1 MLFAILVFGGMSS
14 SFADNCYYS
23 DASGQFCFETVEE
36 WLDYLVNE
44 IKCEPSAGYINSN
57 GEVLCC
63 PTELEYI
70 NANPETGF
78 CECKT
83 GYGMVFDP
91 EISGCVCPTGTEW
104 FDNIGEPG
112 CCANIVG
119 DKCCYYY
126 SFDTQN
132 EQDLCYSFNEWI
144 DRVNQDAD
152 GAGYIDENGALQ
164 GCPAGTNPNTQTGF
178 CELTCAKGEYVQ
190 AGDYVCTSCPNG
202 YDCPGGRFNVIDY
215 ENDQGVGDPI
225 IYTITLRNY
234 NNTST
239 HQTIYEKYDTGWYS
253 NSAATSAISAAN
265 IPTRSGYTFR
275 GYYTTQQSDLT
286 ATGGSGTRRI
296 TNLTSNL
303 PSSSTFAANTNLY
316 AAWAKD
322 CTTPSNGSCTLTIN
336 SNGTATYTTSCNSGY
351 TISGNGTA
359 TPTCTATSSGQ
370 NYTITLNFGLGVSNG
385 NTASG
390 MIYVYNGNY
399 YLDYAHTQQMTT
411 SSNGITIPQ
420 RTNYTFTGYVGYCGS
435 SDILMIDSNGKI
447 TSDALSCVSSIAYDT
462 TLTAGWTYSGPT
474 GNYHITYYR
483 NDAMGNPTGWD
494 QYSNTNSFTIH
505 DAGDAFFA
513 GGVPA
518 TNSDGRTFSGWC
530 ANNYYL
536 APGDVY
542 NPGAE
547 HGNDLTAKYCGAS
560 GGNAAV
566 NAWVP
571 SVSELISMGYQSNET
586 GARSAL
592 CGTSRSLLGA
602 TKCDTGYSMNTSPDG
617 NIIGHY
623 VVNGELVRLLA
634 NCDEGSYITS
644 CTACTN
650 KPSHSHYT
658 ASSSSLGGNCPW
670 ECDTGYTASGNSCV
684 VNTITLNWNENGG
697 NAISNG
703 SCTYGGNLVLPSA
716 PTYSGRT
723 FAGWKTANGAVYNAG
738 ATITGGCTDTYT
750 GVTSGTSTAI
760 QAQWDTMSI
769 SCNAGQYLPAGATS
783 CAPCPADS
791 YCPNAASYQYNSSQ
805 AQGATSCPTG
815 YTADT
820 TTGKTTESQCAIYC
834 VAGKRISTPGG
845 TCNDNGNGPWVTTTG
860 QTVYYGNISPVTY
873 CMYGYNTMGST
884 YHSDINSCNRSV
896 NAGYYVAN
904 VLPNVTQI
912 SISSTDE
919 LQLAE
924 ISAYTDYNGTNAVG
938 LSLSSGNG
946 TDLSR
951 AIDGQYNGYAII
963 PTGNQ
968 VVFRMQ
974 ANGLR
979 SIRIALTHPAQNVTI
994 TAHSEVNGDVVVFQG
1009 DISHSI
1015 EDQVQGWA
1023 VAPTGELIVLSSIP
1037 MECPA
1042 GQYSTAS
1049 YAYLPTGTSCSNVTA
1064 GYYTSGGG
1072 TSATPTAAGN
1082 GCLSGK
1088 TCGKCP
1094 TGWPH
1099 SVAGSNEITDCYSGT
1114 KSRAW
1119 SGTQVACT
1127 NPDTTGCSAVT
1138 CASCSNPA
1146 CNYVAYVNAAGNAD
1160 GAIKS
1165 GCTTNNASCQ
1175 QTVESLTP
1183 NTGYHTISGN
1193 LEYCPANTYTVTL
1206 NKNNGTGGTSS
1217 VTVTY
1222 DADMPTTS
1230 VTMPTRTGYT
1240 FAGYYDTNASTG
1252 GKQYYTAKG
1261 TSARVWDKT
1270 TANPVL
1276 YARWAPNMYTVTLS
1290 KNTTDTGATDGT
1302 SPVVAFYGQAM
1313 PTSNP
1318 NLLDTAVVTDKGC
1331 VASTGVYPYSD
1342 GGSGTFYNV
1351 FFRVQPNTTYTYTA
1365 TTAGTRRGIY
1375 EFDSIIDPSTY
1386 TTANKIT
1393 PTRVYKAGGSS
1404 GLTTDTFTTSS
1415 TTQMVMLYL
1424 GNGGNAPTGLQI
1436 FPKNIPVRANL
1447 TAPTRTNYD
1456 LTGYY
1461 DATSNGTKYY
1471 NYTGGSLR
1479 SARTWNKT
1487 SDTTLYAQWSQNT
1500 VTINLDT
1507 NNNGGSGSCDASV
1520 TCDAGASCALPHW
1533 NSSTCN
1539 MTNGSKIF
1547 VGWATTNNA
1556 TSGTFNITAPSSG
1569 TSTYYAVWKSPTCSV
1584 TNGSGTIQNTTTN
1597 EPKCQATCDTGYH
1610 TSGTYYGNAGE
1621 TTVEYECTQTI
1632 YTVNYNFANGYM
1644 PVDYIVSDGTN
1655 YIQTD
1660 VYNDLNK
1667 DFMIKGN
1674 LYRNSESG
1682 LKRVFSNYD
1691 NLPILA
1697 MQIQNDGKVKAFIG
1711 PASGSVITSNT
1722 ALALNSP
1729 VPYTLTYDKTQR
1741 SATFSL
1747 NGDTVSLSN
1756 IPAYS
1761 NASTAPLRFFLDYGD
1776 PTPIARP
1783 VVAADTSITQD
1794 NILVAKFIPA
1804 RKNST
1809 SCGLFDTVRSKFYTN
1824 AQGMNPF
1831 TCPDQISSLPVS
1843 YTYGVGATISGTPL
1857 REGYTFAGWTG
1868 DNGNT
1873 AQTTVTIGTTANGNK
1888 TYKASWAPNQYTISY
1903 DLNGGAWGS
1912 GTIPVETYNIETSTF
1927 AVENP
1932 TKLGYTFNGWT
1943 IITAPTA
1950 WGTGSSSD
1958 GAINFNI
1965 GRGTYGNIVMKANW
1979 TINTYT
1985 ITVSAGNGVS
1995 TVSGTGWT
2003 NTGTASMSKTY
2014 NYGATI
2020 DLGSVVTPTNK
2031 AGYYGTTYTVSGSGS
2046 LSNGTFTVGTGN
2058 ATITINAEGIT
2069 APTAENVTLATSV
2082 TTGTYGYNSP
2092 KLTGTVANASTDYD
2106 SGISLYYKLGYV
2118 AVSSTSAECPSS
2130 GYNYTDTP
2138 SAGTDNAITLQ
2149 KDAFLAYRCYKVQ
2162 VYATDGVLTSTTTDS
2177 SNAVNVSLIQRRLK
2191 FNGNEGTV
2199 NGNTYKY
2206 GYAKYG
2212 TSSLKTGYITTTDLN
2227 PYTAVREGYTFDGW
2241 WTAATGGSQVYDA
2254 NLNLTSATISG
2265 YTSGGKLVLTANKN
2279 LYAHWILNA
2288 CDPGLYMD
2296 NGACVACPENHYCVG
2311 GTTTAQACPTNLYTP
2326 NNTIAAYHDEAGD
2339 CGRKLHIGTDVLWL
2353 RSDKK
2358 SMNSANKA
2366 LNFDFFNNDGVADLF
2381 LNLSTNPSP
2390 MSSTTNKNF
2399 KMNVGGTVYYGCDD
2413 GTCN

>member
-1 MLFAILVFGGMSS
+1 MRLLSRIFGGFMLFAILVFGGASP
-14 SFADNCYYS
+14 SFAAETSCKEEGTIYYEAAGACCYAYDGKTCID
-23 DASGQFCFETVEE
+23 DAKTWKMLLKEKSLTAGYYDTNGELQGCPKGTTENTTTGTCQIKCKSGQYVPQGASQCSECPKDSTCSGGTYTVINYYAAQGLGNRGDSCEYPFMWFES
-36 WLDYLVNE
+36 
-44 IKCEPSAGYINSN
+44 P
-57 GEVLCC
+57 
-63 PTELEYI
+63 P
-70 NANPETGF
+70 
-78 CECKT
+78 
-83 GYGMVFDP
+83 DP
-91 EISGCVCPTGTEW
+91 GQ
-104 FDNIGEPG
+104 
-112 CCANIVG
+112 
-119 DKCCYYY
+119 CCYYY
-126 SFDTQN
+126 DVSSDKCIYDA
-132 EQDLCYSFNEWI
+132 EQWKSDYASTALCGTK
-144 DRVNQDAD
+144 DAYVD
-152 GAGYIDENGALQ
+152 SKGEIQCCPKGANIEEENGICECEEPKVFDPLVP
-164 GCPAGTNPNTQTGF
+164 GCVVQCDPGYFWNGDTCKICPDGYTCLGGASAPVPNT
-178 CELTCAKGEYVQ
+178 
-190 AGDYVCTSCPNG
+190 
-202 YDCPGGRFNVIDY
+202 
-215 ENDQGVGDPI
+215 
-225 IYTITLRNY
+225 YTITY
-234 NNTST
+234 NAGSGGTGSNQTQTVTYNDSFTTKAANTFT
-239 HQTIYEKYDTGWYS
+239 KANATFTGW
-253 NSAATSAISAAN
+253 AASSGSYPNASTSYTYTNVGN
-265 IPTRSGYTFR
+265 IT
-275 GYYTTQQSDLT
+275 LT
-286 ATGGSGTRRI
+286 ATWT
-296 TNLTSNL
+296 
-303 PSSSTFAANTNLY
+303 
-316 AAWAKD
+316 
-322 CTTPSNGSCTLTIN
+322 
-336 SNGTATYTTSCNSGY
+336 CNSGY
-351 TISGNGTA
+351 AVSGTD
-359 TPTCTATSSGQ
+359 CVATSAA
-370 NYTITLNFGLGVSNG
+370 TITLDPGLGTSSTG
-385 NTASG
+385 TSA
-390 MIYVYNGNY
+390 IYVYASNY
-399 YLDYAHTQQMTT
+399 YLNSALTQQMTT

-420 RTNYTFTGYVGYCGS
+420 RTNYTFTGYRGYCGS
-435 SDILMIDSNGKI
+435 SDVLMIDSNGKI

-462 TLTAGWTYSGPT
+462 TLTAGWTYSGTT

-483 NDAMGNPTGWD
+483 TGAMGNPTGWD
-494 QYSNTNSFTIH
+494 QYSNINSFTIH
-505 DAGDAFFA
+505 NAGDAFFA

-518 TNSDGRTFSGWC
+518 TNSDGLAFSGWC
-530 ANNYYL
+530 ADTYYL

-542 NPGAE
+542 TGG
-547 HGNDLTAKYCGAS
+547 HGNDLTAKYCGSS

-571 SVSELISMGYQSNET
+571 SVSELISMGFQSNET
-586 GARSAL
+586 NARIAL
-592 CGTSRSLLGA
+592 CSVSSGLLGA
-602 TKCDTGYSMNTSPDG
+602 TKCDTGYSMNANTDG

-623 VVNGELVRLLA
+623 VMNGELVRLLA
-634 NCDEGSYITS
+634 NCMEGRYITS

-684 VNTITLNWNENGG
+684 INTITLNWDENGG

-723 FAGWKTANGAVYNAG
+723 FSGWKTANGAVYNAG
-738 ATITGGCTDTYT
+738 VTITGGCTNTYT

-783 CAPCPADS
+783 CAPCPGDS

-845 TCNDNGNGPWVTTTG
+845 TCNDSGNGPWVTTTG

-884 YHSDINSCNRSV
+884 YHSSINSCTRSV

-904 VLPNVTQI
+904 VLPEVTSV

-924 ISAYTDYNGTNAVG
+924 IGAYTDYNGTNAVS

-951 AIDGQYNGYAII
+951 ATDGQYNGYAVI
-963 PTGNQ
+963 PAGNQ

-994 TAHSEVNGDVVVFQG
+994 TAHSEVNGDVVVFHG
-1009 DISHSI
+1009 DISHSV

-1049 YAYLPTGTSCSNVTA
+1049 YAYLPTGKSCTNVNA

-1099 SVAGSNEITDCYSGT
+1099 SVAGSNEITDCYSDT

-1127 NPDTTGCSAVT
+1127 NPDTIGCSAVT

-1160 GAIKS
+1160 GTIKS

-1175 QTVESLTP
+1175 QTVESLIP

-1217 VTVTY
+1217 VTATY
-1222 DADMPTTS
+1222 DADMPTTN

-1270 TANPVL
+1270 TENPVL

-1318 NLLDTAVVTDKGC
+1318 NLLDTAIVTDKGC
-1331 VASTGVYPYSD
+1331 STSTGVYPYSD

-1424 GNGGNAPTGLQI
+1424 GNGGVAPTGLKI
-1436 FPKNIPVRANL
+1436 FPKSIPVRANL

-1500 VTINLDT
+1500 TTINLDT
-1507 NNNGGSGSCDASV
+1507 NNNGGSGSCDANV
-1520 TCDAGASCALPHW
+1520 TCDAGASCALPQW

-1547 VGWATTNNA
+1547 VGWATTNDA

-1569 TSTYYAVWKSPTCSV
+1569 TATYYAVWVTPTCSV
-1584 TNGSGTIQNTTTN
+1584 TNGSGAIQNTTTN
-1597 EPKCQATCDTGYH
+1597 EPKCQATCNTGYH

-1621 TTVEYECTQTI
+1621 TTVEYECTQTV
-1632 YTVNYNFANGYM
+1632 YTVNYNLANGYM

-1682 LKRVFSNYD
+1682 LKRIFSNY
-1691 NLPILA
+1691 NNPPMLA
-1697 MQIQNDGKVKAFIG
+1697 IQIQNDGKVKAFIG
-1711 PASGSVITSNT
+1711 PASGSVITSTT

-1747 NGDTVSLSN
+1747 NGGTSSISN

-1761 NASTAPLRFFLDYGD
+1761 NASAAPLRFFLDYGD
-1776 PTPIARP
+1776 PAPIARP
-1783 VVAADTSITQD
+1783 VVAANTSITQD
-1794 NILVAKFIPA
+1794 NILVANFIPA
-1804 RKNST
+1804 RKIAG
-1809 SCGLFDTVRSKFYTN
+1809 SCGLFDTVRGKFYTN

-1831 TCPDQISSLPVS
+1831 TCPDQISTLPVS
-1843 YTYGVGATISGTPL
+1843 YIYGLGATISGTPL
-1857 REGYTFAGWTG
+1857 REGYTFTGWTG
-1868 DNGNT
+1868 SNGNT
-1873 AQTTVTIGTTANGNK
+1873 AQTTVTIGTTASGNK
-1888 TYKASWAPNQYTISY
+1888 TYTANWVPNQYTISY
-1903 DLNGGAWGS
+1903 NLDGGAWGS
-1912 GTIPVETYNIETSTF
+1912 GTTPVETYNIETSTF
-1927 AVENP
+1927 AVGNP

-2014 NYGATI
+2014 SYGDTI

-2046 LSNGTFTVGTGN
+2046 LSNGTFTVGVGN
-2058 ATITINAEGIT
+2058 ATITVNAEGIT
-2069 APTAENVTLATSV
+2069 APTAENVTLATTV
-2082 TTGTYGYNSP
+2082 TTGTYGYSSP

-2130 GYNYTDTP
+2130 GYDYTDTP

-2162 VYATDGVLTSTTTDS
+2162 VYATDGILTSTTTDS

-2199 NGNTYKY
+2199 NGSTSKN

-2212 TSSLKTGYITTTDLN
+2212 TGLLKAGYVSTTDLN

-2265 YTSGGKLVLTANKN
+2265 YTSGGNLVLVANKN
-2279 LYAHWILNA
+2279 LYAHWTQNTCA
-2288 CDPGLYMD
+2288 PGLYMN

-2311 GTTTAQACPTNLYTP
+2311 GTTTAQACPANLYTP